1 MIIKPSFSSTDENSW
16 SIEEEKAKTTYHTIK
31 KKYSLLN
38 GELHSAWM
46 STLNA

>member
-1 MIIKPSFSSTDENSW
+1 MIIKPTLFFNGGEL
-16 SIEEEKAKTTYHTIK
+16 IELEEEKAKTTYTIK

-38 GELHSAWM
+38 GELHNAWA